1 MTKSMQTLFKRLFM
15 VDIKPIKTQTDYKKA
30 LLDIEALWDSKR
42 ETHDGDK
49 LDILVTLV
57 EKYEEKMFKIDSP
70 DPIEAIKFAME
81 QKNMSRLELEKIF
94 GSKSRVSEVLNKHRK
109 LNLRM
114 MRGLHNV
121 LKIPYEI
128 LAEDYALQD
137 SNKSS

>member
-1 MTKSMQTLFKRLFM
+1 M

-42 ETHDGDK
+42 ETQDGDK

-57 EKYEEKMFKIDSP
+57 EKYEEKMFKIDAP
-70 DPIEAIKFAME
+70 DPIETIKFVME

-128 LAEDYALQD
+128 LAEDYELQD

>member
-1 MTKSMQTLFKRLFM
+1 MQTLFKRFFM

-42 ETHDGDK
+42 ETQDGDK

-57 EKYEEKMFKIDSP
+57 EKYEEKMFKIDAP
-70 DPIEAIKFAME
+70 DPIETIKFAME

-128 LAEDYALQD
+128 LAEDYELQD

>member
-1 MTKSMQTLFKRLFM
+1 MQTLSKRSSM

-30 LLDIEALWDSKR
+30 LLDIEALWDSKC
-42 ETHDGDK
+42 ETQDGDK

-128 LAEDYALQD
+128 LAEDYELQE
-137 SNKSS
+137 SNK

>member
-1 MTKSMQTLFKRLFM
+1 MQTLFKRFFM

-42 ETHDGDK
+42 ETQDGDK

-57 EKYEEKMFKIDSP
+57 EKYEEKMFKIDAP
-70 DPIEAIKFAME
+70 DPIETIKFAME

-94 GSKSRVSEVLNKHRK
+94 CSKSRVSEVLNKHRK

-128 LAEDYALQD
+128 LAEDYELQD

>member
-1 MTKSMQTLFKRLFM
+1 MQTLFKRFFM

-42 ETHDGDK
+42 ETQDGDK

-57 EKYEEKMFKIDSP
+57 EKYEEKMFKIDAP
-70 DPIEAIKFAME
+70 DPIETIKFAME

-128 LAEDYALQD
+128 LADDY
-137 SNKSS
+137 

>member
-1 MTKSMQTLFKRLFM
+1 M

-42 ETHDGDK
+42 ETQDGDK

-57 EKYEEKMFKIDSP
+57 EKYEEKMFKIDAP
-70 DPIEAIKFAME
+70 DPIETIKFAME

-128 LAEDYALQD
+128 LAEDYELQD